1 MVELFTKCD
10 ADYGQRVR
18 EGLAEAA
25 SMSHDAENEFA
36 NLGVKSGGAHVREEF
51 A

>member
-1 MVELFTKCD
+1 VQD
-10 ADYGQRVR
+10 
-18 EGLAEAA
+18 GLNQAKSA
-25 SMSHDAENEFA
+25 SHDMVDEFA